1 MSVDIRIRAEED
13 LENKNI
19 KIGIFIDREK
29 ETEIELSVARKLY
42 NDILQLLDKTLPASD
57 ENEEEG
63 QKEESKIIVP

>member
-1 MSVDIRIRAEED
+1 VSVDIRIRAEED